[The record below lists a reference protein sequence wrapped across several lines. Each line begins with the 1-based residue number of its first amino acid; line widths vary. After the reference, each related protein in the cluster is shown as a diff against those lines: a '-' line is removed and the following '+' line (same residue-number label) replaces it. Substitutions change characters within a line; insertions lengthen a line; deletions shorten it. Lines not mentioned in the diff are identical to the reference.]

1 MVIGRDIFLYLSAQY
16 SFTLLADKYKNMSL
30 QGVPPHLET
39 LQPLR
44 LNKNLCV
51 SVSLCSEKIPKEI
64 FASQR
69 LCVRIKI
76 ISATSRSNHNC
87 QFSTFNSQSVENL
100 NSQLFAIRFFS
111 LNSFGSFSHFP
122 LLGTFRGLPFSC
134 LNM

>member
-1 MVIGRDIFLYLSAQY
+1 MITTIITVAIRERAVVDMGACLYA
-16 SFTLLADKYKNMSL
+16 A
-30 QGVPPHLET
+30 
-39 LQPLR
+39 
-44 LNKNLCV
+44 
-51 SVSLCSEKIPKEI
+51 
-64 FASQR
+64 
-69 LCVRIKI
+69 
-76 ISATSRSNHNC
+76 NHNF